1 MNTALSLRSGAEE
14 QSSQTINQQPMED
27 IMNTILK
34 TTTAFV
40 LVIGF
45 FGSSPA
51 AFATNTREALKMCS
65 KNPKCT
71 MRDVGSGF
79 IVLTVPGAGGTVM
92 CPMINGP
99 CQVRTSVD
107 HSFDS
112 NQGNNNGRDNGLS
125 GNSDGGGQV
134 GGPAK

>member
-1 MNTALSLRSGAEE
+1 
-14 QSSQTINQQPMED
+14 
-27 IMNTILK
+27 MNTILK

-51 AFATNTREALKMCS
+51 AFATNTREAIKMCD
-65 KNPKCT
+65 KNPKCR
-71 MRDVGSGF
+71 MRDIGSGF
-79 IVLTVPGAGGTVM
+79 IVLTVGAGGSVM

-99 CQVRTSVD
+99 CQARITVQ
-107 HSFDS
+107 HNFDS
-112 NQGNNNGRDNGLS
+112 NQGNNNQRDNGLS

>member
-1 MNTALSLRSGAEE
+1 
-14 QSSQTINQQPMED
+14 
-27 IMNTILK
+27 MNTILK

-40 LVIGF
+40 LAIGF

-51 AFATNTREALKMCS
+51 AFATNTREAIKMCD
-65 KNPKCT
+65 KNPKCK
-71 MRDVGSGF
+71 MRDVGSGV
-79 IVLTVPGAGGTVM
+79 IVITISGGGTVT

-99 CQVRTSVD
+99 CQVRTSVV

-112 NQGNNNGRDNGLS
+112 NQGNNNGRDSGRS